1 MVMYWCKN
9 KKTAGKAVMAVV
21 VTALFLCCTP
31 SPKERTI
38 KREAHFDI
46 PAYFNAEIA
55 RLTKENPTI
64 DKTVIK
70 DSLSETREIQ
80 IADWET
86 ELSSFVSIDLNKPV
100 YTGILEKDSTAN
112 KIKITSSDPKIDIS
126 SVEIEYNENGVPIEF
141 RIQRNIENSLYKTH
155 ETLRYTQNKGYSLEK
170 HQSVLVLG
178 EKYYHIEGVF
188 NP

>member
-112 KIKITSSDPKIDIS
+112 TIKITSSDPKIDIS
-126 SVEIEYNENGVPIEF
+126 SVKSNIMKMACQSNFVYSEILKIHFIKHMNHSVIP
-141 RIQRNIENSLYKTH
+141 KT
-155 ETLRYTQNKGYSLEK
+155 KGI
-170 HQSVLVLG
+170 V
-178 EKYYHIEGVF
+178 
-188 NP
+188 